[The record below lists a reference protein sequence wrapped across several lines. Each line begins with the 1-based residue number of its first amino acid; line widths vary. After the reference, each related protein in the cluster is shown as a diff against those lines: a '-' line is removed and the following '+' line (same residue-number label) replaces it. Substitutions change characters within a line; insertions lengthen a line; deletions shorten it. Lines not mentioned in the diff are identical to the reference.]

1 MMFAAMKSRCC
12 PTEGPRS
19 ETAGAEACCPT
30 FEAPHRRAGPQEGDR
45 HPKLE
50 DLIPI
55 AVVIA
60 AGCEAC
66 AERMVRRAVEAGSAG
81 RHVLRTIAIVAD
93 LRERE
98 CFRTNIAPEV
108 VERMNA
114 PLARARKTLD
124 ELAGTGVDAGAP
136 SCP

>member
-1 MMFAAMKSRCC
+1 MPMMYEAFKNRCC
-12 PTEGPRS
+12 PTDAPRS
-19 ETAGAEACCPT
+19 ETTTGEACRPT
-30 FEAPHRRAGPQEGDR
+30 DESPQGRIRRQDR
-45 HPKLE
+45 SDHPKLE

-60 AGCEAC
+60 AGCEGC
-66 AERMVRRAVEAGSAG
+66 ADRLVRRAIAAGSAA

-98 CFRTNIAPEV
+98 CFRTNIAPDV
-108 VERMNA
+108 IERMEG

-124 ELAGTGVDAGAP
+124 EVAGTGATAGAP
-136 SCP
+136 

>member
-1 MMFAAMKSRCC
+1 MMLEAMKNRCC
-12 PTEGPRS
+12 PTAAPRS
-19 ETAGAEACCPT
+19 ETTGGEACCPT
-30 FEAPHRRAGPQEGDR
+30 GEAPHTRARPQDGGDR
-45 HPKLE
+45 PKLE

-60 AGCEAC
+60 AGCEGC

-108 VERMNA
+108 VERMKG

-124 ELAGTGVDAGAP
+124 ELAGTGAAP
-136 SCP
+136 SGT

>member
-1 MMFAAMKSRCC
+1 MIMDAIKNRCC
-12 PTEGPRS
+12 PPEAPRS
-19 ETAGAEACCPT
+19 ETTGAAGCCGPVEAART
-30 FEAPHRRAGPQEGDR
+30 RVRPQDVGEPR
-45 HPKLE
+45 LE

-60 AGCEAC
+60 AGCEGC
-66 AERMVRRAVEAGSAG
+66 AERMVRRAVEAGSAA

-108 VERMNA
+108 VERMKG
-114 PLARARKTLD
+114 PLAKARQTLD
-124 ELAGTGVDAGAP
+124 ELAKTGPGAGAAP
-136 SCP
+136 SCA

>member
-1 MMFAAMKSRCC
+1 MFDAIKKQCC
-12 PTEGPRS
+12 PTAAPRS
-19 ETAGAEACCPT
+19 DTTGGEACCPAV
-30 FEAPHRRAGPQEGDR
+30 ESPHTRVRQPEGSD

-60 AGCEAC
+60 AGCEGC
-66 AERMVRRAVEAGSAG
+66 AERMVRRAVEAGSAR
-81 RHVLRTIAIVAD
+81 RHVLRTIAMVAD

-108 VERMNA
+108 VERMKG

-124 ELAGTGVDAGAP
+124 ELPDTAGRG
-136 SCP
+136 